1 MAKRLASTADKISAL
16 IAEIEA
22 EAYAR
27 GRADARN
34 ELLEALGTGNVRKRQ
49 TQAERGGRAA
59 KARRRAGGRRRAP
72 RGSVRRFI
80 ERVLGE
86 HPGSTV
92 DEIVGRAA
100 DDIERSIKAS
110 SIRVEL
116 RNGRAQQRYLS
127 DNRRWSLARADA
139 SLEEGVSEAAVASG
153 GEDTAPDQAAEPTET
168 VHGDKEDG
176 GRLGLSW

>member
-1 MAKRLASTADKISAL
+1 MAKRLASTAATLSAL
-16 IAEIEA
+16 IAEVEA

-34 ELLEALGTGNVRKRQ
+34 ELLEALSTGKVTKRQ

-59 KARRRAGGRRRAP
+59 KATRRTRGRGRAP
-72 RGSVRRFI
+72 RGSVRRFV

-127 DNRRWSLARADA
+127 NNRRWSLAPADA
-139 SLEEGVSEAAVASG
+139 GIEEDVSGAG
-153 GEDTAPDQAAEPTET
+153 GEDTPTDRVAVPTET
-168 VHGDKEDG
+168 AAEGKEDG
-176 GRLGLSW
+176 GKLGLSW